1 MFVCPYII
9 FYSQY
14 TDDNFNFIKAI
25 VCTVEPSQFKF
36 VNIGSDLVIAPICV
50 YPIFSTYLY
59 DNKKIV
65 PMWSSTLN

>member
-14 TDDNFNFIKAI
+14 TDDNFNPIKAI
-25 VCTVEPSQFKF
+25 VCTIEPSQFKF

-50 YPIFSTYLY
+50 YTRYFQPIFMIIR
-59 DNKKIV
+59 K
-65 PMWSSTLN
+65 

>member
-1 MFVCPYII
+1 MFVCPYIN

-14 TDDNFNFIKAI
+14 TDDNFNLIKAI

-50 YPIFSTYLY
+50 YTRYCF
-59 DNKKIV
+59 
-65 PMWSSTLN
+65 